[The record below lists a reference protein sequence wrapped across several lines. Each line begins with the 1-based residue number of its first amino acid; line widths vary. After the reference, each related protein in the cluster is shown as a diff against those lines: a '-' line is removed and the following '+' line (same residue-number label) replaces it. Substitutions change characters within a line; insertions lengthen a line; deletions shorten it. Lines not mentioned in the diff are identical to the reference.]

1 MTRVLAQSNT
11 SFIDGIQPW
20 LPDFL
25 SQRITD
31 VAGVALALGIVV
43 AVIGGVMVFAGIA
56 FARQDGRSDQVSSRL
71 LWWGGGVVGLGVLI
85 PVVSW
90 LLG

>member
-1 MTRVLAQSNT
+1 MNIRVLAQGDT
-11 SFIDGIQPW
+11 SFINNITPW

-25 SQRITD
+25 
-31 VAGVALALGIVV
+31 GVALAIGIVI

-56 FARQDGRSDQVSSRL
+56 FARQDGRGDQVSGRL
-71 LWWGGGVVGLGVLI
+71 LWWGGGVVGLGVLMPI
-85 PVVSW
+85 VGW